1 MKTQI
6 LMAFLATGIAAS
18 TVNAKEAS
26 QKVSLLSFG
35 LFRKILEF
43 STFHRKYSLNLIV
56 GF

>member
-1 MKTQI
+1 
-6 LMAFLATGIAAS
+6 MALLATGVAET

-43 STFHRKYSLNLIV
+43 STFHRKHALNLII